1 LKVLGVIPA
10 RYNSSRF
17 PGKPLAKID
26 GKSMI
31 ERVFFQSKKSN
42 RLTDLIV
49 ATDDIRI
56 AKHVRE
62 FGGKAM
68 LTSDKHLTGT
78 ERCNEVISKLTSHY
92 DIIINIQGDEPL
104 LDPKQIS
111 EVIELFKKDE
121 VKIGTLARKIYSIE
135 DLLNKNIVKIKFD
148 KDMSVKSFKRVVF
161 LKEKPPV
168 LNKKKLFYQHVGIY
182 AYRYSILGK
191 ICKLLPTKN
200 EQINNLEQLRWLDN
214 NYSIYAGIT
223 KNNSYSVDAPEDIK
237 KIEQII
243 RDFT

>member
-1 LKVLGVIPA
+1 MKVLGVIPA

-31 ERVFFQSKKSN
+31 ERVFLQSKKSN

-49 ATDDIRI
+49 ATDDLRI

-68 LTSDKHLTGT
+68 LTSDKHLSGT

-104 LDPKQIS
+104 LDPNQIS
-111 EVIELFKKDE
+111 EIIELFKKDE
-121 VKIGTLARKIYSIE
+121 VKIATLARKIYSIK
-135 DLLNKNIVKIKFD
+135 DLLNKNIVKITFD
-148 KDMSVKSFKRVVF
+148 KNMSVKSFKRVVF
-161 LKEKPPV
+161 LKEKSPV
-168 LNKKKLFYQHVGIY
+168 LNNKKLFYKHVGIY
-182 AYRYSILGK
+182 AYRYNILGK

-214 NYSIYAGIT
+214 NYSIYTGIT